1 MVRNKMKQERSG
13 YLKIG
18 LTGGIGSG
26 KTTAA
31 KRFAALG
38 ARVYHADEV
47 SRHALDP
54 CNDCYSRAIE
64 TFGMDIVGDDGTI
77 DRRKLGEI
85 VFADE
90 GKRRALNNIIHPY
103 VINELLSSAE
113 QDLKNDPSGIAV
125 FEVPLLFET
134 GMDAQMDANI
144 VVGCSEEARIR
155 RVMERDQ
162 LSREQVISRMRA
174 QMPEEEKRK
183 RADYIIE
190 NDGPQESLLRQVDAL
205 YATLKSREF
214 ID

>member
-1 MVRNKMKQERSG
+1 MKQERSG

-31 KRFAALG
+31 GRFAALG
-38 ARVYHADEV
+38 ARVYHADEI

-54 CNDCYSRAIE
+54 CSECYSSVIE
-64 TFGMDIVGDDGTI
+64 TFGMDVVQDDGEI
-77 DRRKLGEI
+77 DRRRLGAI

-90 GKRRALNNIIHPY
+90 SKRRVLNSIIHPY

-113 QDLKNDPSGIAV
+113 KDLQKDPNGVAV
-125 FEVPLLFET
+125 FEVPLLFES
-134 GMDAQMDANI
+134 GMDAQMDATI
-144 VVGCSEEARIR
+144 VVVCDEEARIR

-162 LSREQVISRMRA
+162 LSREQVLSRVRA

-183 RADYIIE
+183 RADYILE
-190 NDGPQESLLRQVDAL
+190 NNGSHEQLLQQVDVL
-205 YATLKSREF
+205 YATLKAKES
-214 ID
+214 IN